1 INGILK
7 RLGVFPR
14 LMPPKFSG
22 LMTNVEQRM
31 NMYHFVSQ
39 VLVHEIPGE
48 LVEVGCNSGES
59 SVLITKILGEFDPS
73 KKLHVYDSFEGLP
86 DRAPQDG
93 VEHAERYGAGQLK
106 TTKDLLAENFRRYN
120 LPLPEIHQ
128 GWFDQTLP
136 TQLPETICFAY
147 LDGDLYTS

>member
-1 INGILK
+1 MATNGRKPERDNFYLSEYFDWRPPKPSRKIERINGILK

-86 DRAPQDG
+86 DRAPQ
-93 VEHAERYGAGQLK
+93 
-106 TTKDLLAENFRRYN
+106 
-120 LPLPEIHQ
+120 
-128 GWFDQTLP
+128 
-136 TQLPETICFAY
+136 
-147 LDGDLYTS
+147 